1 MTDREL
7 IARYVDGDA
16 KAFRAFYERH
26 KDAFHTYLR
35 RRAPR
40 EADDLFQDAFMKFV
54 DAVLD
59 RDPQHP
65 IANPRAYLYQI
76 GLNLVRNLG
85 RRRPAANLDAFAD
98 LADLEDES
106 AAAPDLDSLLRAEQ
120 VQAAL
125 DALAAARPD
134 FYDVLHLHLFED
146 MTFDAISDLLD
157 ANRNTVSARY
167 RYALQY
173 IHKHG
178 ELSHA

>member
-1 MTDREL
+1 MSDREL
-7 IARYVDGDA
+7 IARYVDGDVE
-16 KAFRAFYERH
+16 AFRAFYERH

-40 EADDLFQDAFMKFV
+40 DADDLFQDAFMKFI

-59 RDPQHP
+59 RDPHRP
-65 IANPRAYLYQI
+65 IANPRAYLYRI

-85 RRRPAANLDAFAD
+85 RRNASASLDDVAD
-98 LADLEDES
+98 LADLEGES
-106 AAAPDLDSLLRAEQ
+106 AAAPDLDRLLRAEQ

-146 MTFDAISDLLD
+146 MTFDAVSELLGV
-157 ANRNTVSARY
+157 NRNTVSARY

-173 IHKHG
+173 IRQHS
-178 ELSHA
+178 ELSND